1 MREAVGGGLLFN
13 LVVIFTSIIILLF
26 VGIIAYA
33 KAYTVKN
40 KIVSIIEEHGKYD
53 EKAIEDIN
61 VTLKDV
67 GYKNISGYKYSAAF
81 LSKCNEILINDRKL
95 DYDTMESN
103 KIVQKLYEAPDFL
116 YCVAKNEET
125 NGYYYTVITFV
136 SFEFPVIGDRL
147 IFPVLG
153 QTRILG
159 KTYDYD

>member
-53 EKAIEDIN
+53 E
-61 VTLKDV
+61 KDV